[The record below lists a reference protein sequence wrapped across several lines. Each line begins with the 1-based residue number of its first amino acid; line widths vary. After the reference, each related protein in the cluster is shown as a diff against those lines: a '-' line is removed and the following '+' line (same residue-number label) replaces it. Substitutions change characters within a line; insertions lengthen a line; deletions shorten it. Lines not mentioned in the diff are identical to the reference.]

1 MAFWRKEEKKKEPH
15 DPQSLV
21 ARREYGKAIKAY
33 RSLLVTNPENYVFN
47 HKIADVYCFAG
58 RQRDALDDYSKAADG
73 YARDGFLI
81 KAIAILKKM
90 QRIDPGNPEAA
101 RRLEE
106 LSQQGSSMTG
116 GRAAPAQRQEEPAGG
131 PEIALDME
139 EIGEGAGIPVS
150 APEEAPAPPEGA
162 SVAAEPEPEP
172 AAPAGEIPFEPE
184 EAPEPAAPPETAPPP
199 RKGLAP
205 TPLFSEMT
213 SDELRDV
220 LARLRHHSFTAETT
234 IIKEG
239 EPGDSMFVI
248 GQGRVKVTA
257 TGPRGR
263 QVELAE
269 LGEGEFFGEVC
280 LLTGKPRTATI
291 TSVED
296 LELLELTR
304 EDLDELE
311 SRHPRVRQVVKEF
324 YERRVA
330 STVETMLQEVRASRS
345 RPGS

>member
-15 DPQSLV
+15 DPQALV
-21 ARREYGKAIKAY
+21 ARREYDRAIRAY
-33 RSLLVTNPENYVFN
+33 RSLLLTNPDNYVFN
-47 HKIADVYCFAG
+47 HKVADVYCLAG
-58 RQRDALDDYSKAADG
+58 RQRDALADYSKAAEG

-90 QRIDPGNPEAA
+90 QKIDPGNADAA

-116 GRAAPAQRQEEPAGG
+116 GRAPRAERREERSGG

-139 EIGEGAGIPVS
+139 EIGEGEGIPVA

-162 SVAAEPEPEP
+162 SVAAEAEP
-172 AAPAGEIPFEPE
+172 AAPAGEIPIEPE
-184 EAPEPAAPPETAPPP
+184 AAAEPAAPVPA
-199 RKGLAP
+199 RKLAP

-213 SDELRDV
+213 PDELREV
-220 LARLRHHSFTAETT
+220 LARLRHHAFDAGTT
-234 IIKEG
+234 IISEG
-239 EPGDSMFVI
+239 EPGASMFVI
-248 GQGRVKVTA
+248 GQGRVRVTA

-269 LGEGEFFGEVC
+269 LGEGDFFGEVC

-291 TSVED
+291 TSIED
-296 LELLELTR
+296 LVLLELTR

-324 YERRVA
+324 YDRRVA
-330 STVETMLQEVRASRS
+330 STVEAMLQEVRASRS